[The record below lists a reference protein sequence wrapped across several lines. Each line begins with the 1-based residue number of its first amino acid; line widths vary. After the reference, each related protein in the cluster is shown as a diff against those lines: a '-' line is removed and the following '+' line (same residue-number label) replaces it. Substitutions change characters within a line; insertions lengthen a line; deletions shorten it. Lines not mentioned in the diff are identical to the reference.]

1 MDEEKGVDR
10 MDREMFR
17 PKKTVPTSVE
27 DKATIELQMC
37 SRFLVR
43 CLAVGGNKSL
53 GRKSGG
59 TEL

>member
-43 CLAVGGNKSL
+43 CLAGWW
-53 GRKSGG
+53 
-59 TEL
+59 E